1 MKKNLIKL
9 GIVLLVAIVTFYFL
23 LPPLHVSSPMF
34 WVYVLFLLGLYLC
47 LISFTIDK
55 KGDIF
60 LSRNKPKKMLPTLW
74 GVYFL
79 VLLFPFLLLLIGS
92 PLFHAKSYANRIVI
106 ENADFKK
113 DIDAVDFSTLPLLDK
128 DSSMKLGDR
137 VMGQMPDLVSQF
149 TVSKLYTQINYK
161 DEIVRV
167 TPLEYASVIK
177 YFTNHKE
184 GIKGYIVVNSVTG
197 KANLVKLDKGM
208 QYMPS
213 AIFSKDLYRHLRF
226 SYPTKILGSASF
238 EIDDNGKPYWVVP
251 TYKYTLIGLKKEVT
265 GVVVLDPVTGESKF
279 YKVKD
284 VPTWVDHV
292 YPADLIM
299 EQVDNYGLY
308 QSGFLNSLFGQKGVT
323 MTTEGY
329 NYTVQGDDV
338 YLYTGIT
345 SVTNDESILGFI
357 MSNLRTKETK
367 FYRASGAKEESARL
381 SAEGKVQQMSYTST
395 FPLLINLNEKPTYF
409 LSLKDNAGLVK
420 MYAFVDVE
428 DYQNVVVTDAS
439 LGIEEAANNYL
450 KDAPF
455 ISKNDEEITITIQE
469 IKTAILDGLTFY
481 YLIDTEENR
490 YKVSIKMA
498 PNTLPFLREGEEIKI
513 SYRMGDI
520 REITKIHGN

>member
-1 MKKNLIKL
+1 MKKNIIKL
-9 GIVLLVAIVTFYFL
+9 VFVLLIGGVIYYFL
-23 LPPLHVSSPMF
+23 LPPINLSSPLF
-34 WVYVLFLLGLYLC
+34 WGYALFLLGLYLS
-47 LISFTIDK
+47 LLSFSIDK
-55 KGDIF
+55 KGDI
-60 LSRNKPKKMLPTLW
+60 LITNRKQKKKFPILW
-74 GVYFL
+74 GGYILLLLIPF
-79 VLLFPFLLLLIGS
+79 VLLFIGS
-92 PLFHAKSYANRIVI
+92 PLFNAKAYANRIDVLD
-106 ENADFKK
+106 ADFKE
-113 DIDAVDFSTLPLLDK
+113 DIEGVNFDALPLLDK

-137 VMGQMPDLVSQF
+137 VMGQMTDLVSQF
-149 TVSKLYTQINYK
+149 TVSDLYTQINYK

-184 GIKGYIVVNSVTG
+184 GVKGYILVNSVTG

-213 AIFSKDLYRHLRF
+213 ALFSKDLYRHLRF
-226 SYPTKILGSASF
+226 SYPTKIFGSASF
-238 EIDDNGKPYWVVP
+238 EIDNEGKPYWIIP
-251 TYKYTLIGLKKEVT
+251 TYKYTFIGLRKEVN
-265 GVVVLDPVTGESKF
+265 GVAILDPVTGESEF

-292 YPADLIM
+292 YPADLIID
-299 EQVDNYGLY
+299 QVDNHGVYKN
-308 QSGFLNSLFGQKGVT
+308 GFFNSIFGQKGVIV
-323 MTTEGY
+323 TTEGY
-329 NYTVQGDDV
+329 NYTVRDDDV

-367 FYRASGAKEESARL
+367 FYSASGAKEESARK

-450 KDAPF
+450 KDAPLVNK
-455 ISKNDEEITITIQE
+455 SDEEITITIKE
-469 IKTAILDGLTFY
+469 IKTAILDGLTYY
-481 YLIDTEENR
+481 YLIDTEDNY
-490 YKVSIKMA
+490 YKVSIKVA
-498 PNTLPFLREGEEIKI
+498 PNFLPFMREEEEIKI
-513 SYRMGDI
+513 SYRTGEI
-520 REITKIHGN
+520 REITKIHTK

>member
-9 GIVLLVAIVTFYFL
+9 GIVVFVGAVIYYFL
-23 LPPLHVSSPMF
+23 LPPIHLSSPLF
-34 WVYVLFLLGLYLC
+34 WVYALLLFGFCLC
-47 LISFTIDK
+47 LFTFKVDK

-60 LSRNKPKKMLPTLW
+60 LARYKPKKMLSTLW
-74 GVYFL
+74 GGYFL
-79 VLLFPFLLLLIGS
+79 LLVFPFVLLFIGS
-92 PLFHAKSYANRIVI
+92 PLFNAKTYANRITIVD
-106 ENADFKK
+106 ADFKENVTG
-113 DIDAVDFSTLPLLDK
+113 VDFNTLPLLDK

-137 VMGQMPDLVSQF
+137 VMGQMTDLVSQF
-149 TVSKLYTQINYK
+149 TVSELYTQINYK

-184 GIKGYIVVNSVTG
+184 GVKGYIVVNSVTG

-213 AIFSKDLYRHLRF
+213 ALFSKDLYRHLRF
-226 SYPTKILGSASF
+226 SYPTKIFGPASF
-238 EIDDNGKPYWVVP
+238 EIDNDGVPYWIVP
-251 TYKYTLIGLKKEVT
+251 TYKYTFIGLKKEVN
-265 GVVVLDPVTGESKF
+265 GVVILDPVTGESTF

-292 YPADLIM
+292 YPADLIID
-299 EQVDNYGLY
+299 QVDNHGLY
-308 QSGFLNSLFGQKGVT
+308 QNGFFNSLFGQKGVT
-323 MTTEGY
+323 ITTEGY
-329 NYTVQGDDV
+329 NYTVLEDDV

-367 FYRASGAKEESARL
+367 FYSASGAKEESARK

-450 KDAPF
+450 KNAPI
-455 ISKNDEEITITIQE
+455 ISKNDEEETITIKE

-490 YKVSIKMA
+490 YKVSIKVA
-498 PNTLPFLREGEEIKI
+498 PDSLPFIREGEEIKI
-513 SYRMGDI
+513 SYRKGDI
-520 REITKIHGN
+520 REITKIHTD

>member
-9 GIVLLVAIVTFYFL
+9 GIVLLVGLIIFYFF
-23 LPPLHVSSPMF
+23 LPPLNLSSPMF
-34 WVYVLFLLGLYLC
+34 WIYASFLLGFYLC
-47 LISFTIDK
+47 LISFTINK

-60 LSRNKPKKMLPTLW
+60 FARNKPKKMLPMLW
-74 GVYFL
+74 SAYLIF
-79 VLLFPFLLLLIGS
+79 LLFPFALLLIGC
-92 PLFHAKSYANRIVI
+92 PLFQAKSYANRIAI
-106 ENADFKK
+106 EDADFKE
-113 DIDAVDFSTLPLLDK
+113 DITGVDFSALPLLDK

-149 TVSKLYTQINYK
+149 TVSELYTQINYN

-184 GIKGYIVVNSVTG
+184 GVRGYIVVNSVTG

-213 AIFSKDLYRHLRF
+213 AVFSKDLYRHLRF
-226 SYPTKILGSASF
+226 SYPTKIFGSASF
-238 EIDDNGKPYWVVP
+238 EIDNDGKPYWIVP
-251 TYKYTLIGLKKEVT
+251 TYTYTFIGLKKEVN
-265 GVVVLDPVTGESKF
+265 GVVILDPVTGESHF

-292 YPADLIM
+292 YPADLLI
-299 EQVDNYGLY
+299 EQVDHHGLY
-308 QSGFLNSLFGQKGVT
+308 QNGFLNSLFGQKGVT
-323 MTTEGY
+323 ITTEGY
-329 NYTVQGDDV
+329 NYTVRDDDV

-367 FYRASGAKEESARL
+367 FYSASGAKEESARR

-439 LGIEEAANNYL
+439 VGIEEAANNYL
-450 KDAPF
+450 KDAPLV
-455 ISKNDEEITITIQE
+455 SKNDEELIITIKE

-490 YKVSIKMA
+490 YKVSIKVA
-498 PNTLPFLREGEEIKI
+498 PNFLPFLREDEEIKI
-513 SYRMGDI
+513 SYRMDKI
-520 REITKIHGN
+520 REITKIHVD

>member
-1 MKKNLIKL
+1 M
-9 GIVLLVAIVTFYFL
+9 
-23 LPPLHVSSPMF
+23 
-34 WVYVLFLLGLYLC
+34 
-47 LISFTIDK
+47 
-55 KGDIF
+55 
-60 LSRNKPKKMLPTLW
+60 
-74 GVYFL
+74 
-79 VLLFPFLLLLIGS
+79 
-92 PLFHAKSYANRIVI
+92 
-106 ENADFKK
+106 
-113 DIDAVDFSTLPLLDK
+113 
-128 DSSMKLGDR
+128 
-137 VMGQMPDLVSQF
+137 
-149 TVSKLYTQINYK
+149 
-161 DEIVRV
+161 
-167 TPLEYASVIK
+167 
-177 YFTNHKE
+177 
-184 GIKGYIVVNSVTG
+184 
-197 KANLVKLDKGM
+197 
-208 QYMPS
+208 
-213 AIFSKDLYRHLRF
+213 YRHLRF
-226 SYPTKILGSASF
+226 SYPTKIFGSASF
-238 EIDDNGKPYWVVP
+238 EIDNNGKPYWIVP

-265 GVVVLDPVTGESKF
+265 GVVILDPVTGESKF

-299 EQVDNYGLY
+299 EQVDNHGLY

-520 REITKIHGN
+520 REITKIHGD